1 MNSIAVKIIDSDNNC
16 EILAGMNDN
25 NDSWDNIHD
34 TLYESK
40 NIKDIRLNIEC
51 DKTNVKYKYT
61 VMNPDKKLFCLMNTD
76 NLEEMTDMYLLNDI
90 IDIMNKEYKDDKNI
104 ELNGNNS
111 VEIHIGNKIIKI
123 DRYRVISEHHNKKY
137 KFIISI
143 QA

>member
-25 NDSWDNIHD
+25 NDSWDNVHD

-51 DKTNVKYKYT
+51 DKTNVNYKYT
-61 VMNPDKKLFCLMNTD
+61 VMNPDKKLFCLIDTD

-111 VEIHIGNKIIKI
+111 VEIHIDNKIIKI
-123 DRYRVISEHHNKKY
+123 DRYRVISEPHNKKY

-143 QA
+143 KA

>member
-40 NIKDIRLNIEC
+40 NINDIGLNIEC
-51 DKTNVKYKYT
+51 DKTNVNYKYT
-61 VMNPDKKLFCLMNTD
+61 VMNPDKKLFCLIDAD

-111 VEIHIGNKIIKI
+111 VEIHIDNKIIKI
-123 DRYRVISEHHNKKY
+123 DRYRVISEPHNKKY

>member
-25 NDSWDNIHD
+25 NDSWDNVHD

-51 DKTNVKYKYT
+51 DKTNVNYKYT
-61 VMNPDKKLFCLMNTD
+61 VMNPDKKLFCLIDAD

-104 ELNGNNS
+104 KLNGNNS
-111 VEIHIGNKIIKI
+111 VEIHIDNKIIKI
-123 DRYRVISEHHNKKY
+123 DRYRVISGPHNTKY

-143 QA
+143 KA